1 MTRRLPPA
9 SVLVIVTLASV
20 TVTVT
25 AACGSGSASVKPS
38 PSGAKAEPRPPD
50 CAVEFLRNPPS
61 RTYDELG
68 EIYGYYSK
76 DVEPQDVLREKACS
90 LGADAVIVTKDFVIS
105 SVSGPD
111 RKSIAG
117 TAIKYRTSN
126 NAR

>member
-9 SVLVIVTLASV
+9 IVLVSVTLAS
-20 TVTVT
+20 VTVT

-61 RTYDELG
+61 RKYDELG
-68 EIYGYYSK
+68 DIYGYYSK
-76 DVEPQDVLREKACS
+76 EVEPQDVLREKACS

-117 TAIKYRTSN
+117 TAIKYRSSN

>member
-1 MTRRLPPA
+1 MGLRLPA
-9 SVLVIVTLASV
+9 IFLALGGLCGPL
-20 TVTVT
+20 
-25 AACGSGSASVKPS
+25 ACGSVSVKP
-38 PSGAKAEPRPPD
+38 PSTAAKAESRPRD
-50 CAVEFLRNPPS
+50 CSIEFLRAAPE
-61 RTYDELG
+61 RTFDELG
-68 EIYGYYSK
+68 EIYSYYSRV
-76 DVEPQDVLREKACS
+76 VEPQDVLREKACS

>member
-1 MTRRLPPA
+1 MNGRLPHA
-9 SVLVIVTLASV
+9 MFLVVVTLASV
-20 TVTVT
+20 TLTV
-25 AACGSGSASVKPS
+25 ACGSGSASVKPS

-50 CAVEFLRNPPS
+50 CTVEFLRNPPS

-68 EIYGYYSK
+68 EIYGYYSR